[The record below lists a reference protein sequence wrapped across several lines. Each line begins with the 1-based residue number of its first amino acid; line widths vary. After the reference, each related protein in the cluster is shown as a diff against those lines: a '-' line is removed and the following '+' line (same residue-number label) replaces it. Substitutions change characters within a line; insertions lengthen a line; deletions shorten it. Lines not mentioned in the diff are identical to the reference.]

1 VRRARAICLEEVFHS
16 HWARAILS
24 SPHASARHGYMSGID
39 ATNTHTLGRARAIL
53 LNKSF
58 LHTGMSQGF
67 MSGIDV
73 PSTFGGLP
81 LTLGQSYFVFPTC

>member
-1 VRRARAICLEEVFHS
+1 MRRARAICLEEVFHS

-24 SPHASARHGYMSGID
+24 SPHASVRHRYMSGLD
-39 ATNTHTLGRARAIL
+39 AINPHTLGRARAIL

-73 PSTFGGLP
+73 PRTLGGGLP
-81 LTLGQSYFVFPTC
+81 LTLG